1 MVPARTLGV
10 ASCVACWVL
19 RSFHIACLKEVCCK
33 KCVASCTLHA
43 TAQRTW
49 DEEELRWDEEEAAAR
64 IEHDGIAQNEHL
76 E

>member
-10 ASCVACWVL
+10 ASCVARWVL
-19 RSFHIACLKEVCCK
+19 QSFHIA
-33 KCVASCTLHA
+33 CVASCTLHA

-64 IEHDGIAQNEHL
+64 IEQDGIAQNEHL